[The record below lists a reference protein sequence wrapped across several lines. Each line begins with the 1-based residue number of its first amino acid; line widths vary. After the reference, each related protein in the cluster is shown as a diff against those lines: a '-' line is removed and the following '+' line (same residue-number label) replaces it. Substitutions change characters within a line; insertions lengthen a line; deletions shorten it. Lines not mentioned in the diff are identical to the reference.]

1 MCKEKVCLR
10 INVLQFCYLKLKHVT
25 VYGIIYSVMVSIF
38 LLFDLQCSLKKHRS
52 ASFTFV
58 QEDFDFL
65 NYIGWEEN
73 NTVTG
78 QPFET
83 PRATKICSS

>member
-1 MCKEKVCLR
+1 MAL
-10 INVLQFCYLKLKHVT
+10 
-25 VYGIIYSVMVSIF
+25 S
-38 LLFDLQCSLKKHRS
+38 LLYFNIQCSLKKHRG
-52 ASFTFV
+52 ASFTIV
-58 QEDFDFL
+58 QEDFVYL

-83 PRATKICSS
+83 PRATKICSR